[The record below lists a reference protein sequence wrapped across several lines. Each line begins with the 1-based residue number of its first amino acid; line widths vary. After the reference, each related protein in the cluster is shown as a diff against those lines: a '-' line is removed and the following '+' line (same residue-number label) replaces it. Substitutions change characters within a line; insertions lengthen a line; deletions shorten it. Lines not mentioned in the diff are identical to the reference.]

1 MLQLP
6 AIKGAAKKGIA
17 FARPFFDLQ
26 FCIGFAELRFAP
38 VLYFQFKKYSD
49 PLVSS
54 TGHLDAAERSDAA
67 ERPPSY
73 CTSLCKIPDFWGEL
87 QLFPRY

>member
-26 FCIGFAELRFAP
+26 FCI
-38 VLYFQFKKYSD
+38 LYFQFKKYSD
-49 PLVSS
+49 PLVTS
-54 TGHLDAAERSDAA
+54 TGHLDAVERSDAA

-73 CTSLCKIPDFWGEL
+73 CTSLCKIADFWGEL
-87 QLFPRY
+87 QLFLQY